1 MKAFTECPQAFI
13 TAFTVPQTAEPT
25 KGTIFATFNKVFSL
39 ALEINLIPKAL
50 QTDDSNLKTLCN
62 ISKIK
67 KSIYSH
73 LCLNS
78 LYVCYKFSRPKS
90 FLEDL
95 PGLHLSENT
104 LSAEILPGSA
114 F

>member
-1 MKAFTECPQAFI
+1 MILLKAIALS
-13 TAFTVPQTAEPT
+13 
-25 KGTIFATFNKVFSL
+25 KMNKV
-39 ALEINLIPKAL
+39 
-50 QTDDSNLKTLCN
+50 
-62 ISKIK
+62 
-67 KSIYSH
+67 
-73 LCLNS
+73 
-78 LYVCYKFSRPKS
+78 SRPKS